1 MAIVGKGQPFK
12 IFNDEE
18 NQHYLNMAK
27 ERGAAPVPHTP
38 GDDDDDAPST
48 AEEEMPPPIASDD
61 GAVPEAMDE

>member
-1 MAIVGKGQPFK
+1 MGKGQPFK

-27 ERGAAPVPHTP
+27 ERGAAPVPHRP
-38 GDDDDDAPST
+38 GDDDEDAPSST
-48 AEEEMPPPIASDD
+48 AEEEVPPPIATEDD